1 MRDVLTIH
9 RDTIRHEG
17 GRPGL
22 RDPGLLDAA
31 VRMPVERFSDQY
43 LHPSLAAMAA
53 AYLFHLAKNHPFVD
67 GNKRVAL
74 SAALLFLLAND
85 VEALPDEDEAADV
98 TIAVAAGEIGKDA
111 LVAWFTRVTGT
122 GD

>member
-1 MRDVLTIH
+1 VVVKLTV
-9 RDTIRHEG
+9 G
-17 GRPGL
+17 
-22 RDPGLLDAA
+22 
-31 VRMPVERFSDQY
+31 MPAQSFGDQY

-67 GNKRVAL
+67 GNERVAL

-85 VEALPDEDEAADV
+85 VEALPDEDEGADV
-98 TIAVAAGEIGKDA
+98 TIAVAAGEMGKDA
-111 LVAWFTRVTGT
+111 LVAWFTRVTGA